1 MDEINPKFFKFY
13 DFESVFPGCS
23 PLQIEV
29 YDYDA
34 IFGDDLVGTTFL
46 DLEDRYF
53 SMGWQSL
60 LEKPV
65 EYRPLYHN
73 SSTMAQGTVKLWVEI
88 IPVLLLPEAKE
99 WDISEKPPE
108 WMEVRVCV
116 LNCEKF

>member
-1 MDEINPKFFKFY
+1 
-13 DFESVFPGCS
+13 
-23 PLQIEV
+23 
-29 YDYDA
+29 
-34 IFGDDLVGTTFL
+34 LVGTTFL

-73 SSTMAQGTVKLWVEI
+73 SSTMTQGTVKLWVEI

-116 LNCEKF
+116 LNCDKF